1 MLRNLHIK
9 NMALIDEIEVNFE
22 EGLNIL
28 TGETGAG
35 KSIILGAVATALGGR
50 TGREML
56 REGAEY
62 GLVELLFEIN
72 RPETKEAIAALDIS
86 LSEDDV
92 LIISRKIFPNRVVNK
107 INDEL
112 VTVGKLKEIA
122 GILLDIHSQQEH
134 QSLLKKANH
143 LHILDQFGKDSIQEW
158 KERTAKAYEAYSLFR
173 KELETTSLDE
183 DTRKRQ
189 LDFAKYEIK
198 EIREAELKPDEEEML
213 ETRYRKMVNS
223 RQIMEAVSFVYQISG
238 YEKAD
243 SAGEQLGRALEK
255 LDRAAEYDDALKG
268 LQEQLATVD
277 SLLNDFNRELSDYIS
292 EMSFDQQEFLETE
305 QRLDIIHNLE
315 AKYGR
320 SIPDVLNYL
329 EEKEAELS
337 RLEDYETYQ
346 KKLEA
351 DCEQA
356 LKEYESAAQEL
367 SKCRK
372 QVSEQLTAMI
382 RDALKDL
389 NFLDVQFTMQFDEK
403 GQPGRDGMDDA
414 YFMIST
420 NVGEGMKPLWEVASG
435 GELSRVMLAVK
446 SCLAEEDSIDTLIFD
461 EIDVGI
467 SGRTAQKV
475 SEKLSA
481 LGTAH
486 QVICISHLP
495 QIAAMADAHY
505 KIEKDVIGE
514 KTVTRIERLQ
524 EDASI
529 AEIARMLGGVEITE
543 TVLQSA
549 AEMKEMAE
557 RTKKY

>member
-35 KSIILGAVATALGGR
+35 KSILLGAVTIALGGR
-50 TGREML
+50 TGKEML

-72 RPETKEAIAALDIS
+72 HPETKKAIAALDIA

-92 LIISRKIFPNRVVNK
+92 LIISRKIYPNRVVNK
-107 INDEL
+107 LNDEM
-112 VTVGKLKEIA
+112 VTVSKLKEIA

-143 LHILDQFGKDSIQEW
+143 LHILDRFGNDTIQEW
-158 KERTAKAYEAYSLFR
+158 KQEVAKNYETYRALK
-173 KELETTSLDE
+173 KELESTFLDE
-183 DTRKRQ
+183 ETRKRQ

-198 EIREAELKPDEEEML
+198 EIQDAKLRPEEEEDLELK
-213 ETRYRKMVNS
+213 YRKMTNS
-223 RQIMEAVSFVYQISG
+223 RQIMEAISFVYQISG
-238 YEKAD
+238 YEQAN
-243 SAGEQLGRALEK
+243 SAGEQLGHALAHINK
-255 LDRAAEYDDALKG
+255 VSEYDDDLKG
-268 LQEQLATVD
+268 LQEQLATID

-292 EMSFDQQEFLETE
+292 ELSFDEQEFREVE
-305 QRLDIIHNLE
+305 QRLDQIHNLE
-315 AKYGR
+315 AKYGKT
-320 SIPDVLNYL
+320 IPEVLHYL
-329 EEKEAELS
+329 EEKESEVS
-337 RLEDYETYQ
+337 RFEDYEAYQ
-346 KKLEA
+346 QKLEA
-351 DCEQA
+351 DCKKA
-356 LKEYESAAQEL
+356 WSAYEMNAQEL

-372 QVSEQLTAMI
+372 QVSGQLTTMI

-389 NFLDVQFTMQFDEK
+389 NFLDVQFEMQFEQK
-403 GQPGRDGMDDA
+403 EQPGRDGMDDA

-420 NVGEGMKPLWEVASG
+420 NVGECMKPLWEVASG
-435 GELSRVMLAVK
+435 GELSRIMLAIK
-446 SCLAEEDSIDTLIFD
+446 SCLAEEDAIDTLIFD

-475 SEKLSA
+475 SERLSA
-481 LGTAH
+481 LGQAH

-505 KIEKDVIGE
+505 KIEKFVVE
-514 KTVTRIERLQ
+514 QKTRTQIERLQ
-524 EDASI
+524 EEASI

-549 AEMKEMAE
+549 AEMKDMAK